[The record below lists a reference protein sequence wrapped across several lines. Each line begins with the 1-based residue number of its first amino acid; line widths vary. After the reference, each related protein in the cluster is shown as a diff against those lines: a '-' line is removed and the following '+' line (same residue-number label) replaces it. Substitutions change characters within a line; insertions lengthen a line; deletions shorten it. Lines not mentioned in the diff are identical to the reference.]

1 MKKLLNFAAGLL
13 LFSCGAASE
22 KKETM
27 FGQSERM
34 SDSIKNIF
42 DSSLAVPLKGISMV
56 KHPIHTTT
64 YVFEYK

>member
-1 MKKLLNFAAGLL
+1 MKIILIMSTGLL
-13 LFSCGAASE
+13 LLACGSATE

-27 FGQSERM
+27 FSQSERM
-34 SDSIKNIF
+34 SDSIKNLV
-42 DSSLAVPLKGISMV
+42 DSSLAIPLQELSMA